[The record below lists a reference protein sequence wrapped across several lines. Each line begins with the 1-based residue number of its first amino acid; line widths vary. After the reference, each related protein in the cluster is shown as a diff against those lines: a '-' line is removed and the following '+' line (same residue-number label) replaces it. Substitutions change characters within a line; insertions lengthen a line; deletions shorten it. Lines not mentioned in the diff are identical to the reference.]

1 MRDRTH
7 LAAAAVCLLAA
18 SPVQAQ
24 IASVPPSQNQTPAWS
39 FSITPYAWLPT
50 ISSDTEIS
58 RPRGGTV
65 SLSTSAGFGDYIS
78 DINLAAMV
86 NGMARYDR
94 FSVMTDIIYLNASL
108 TTSDTH
114 LSSVNF
120 GTGLPI
126 DIPRSQQSGTGTRLN
141 ATIWSLAGGYT
152 VLEGDWG
159 NLDIVAGMRML
170 AVDSN
175 TNYALTTDIFAPNRT
190 FSLSRDGS
198 LSVNKTYFNG
208 VGGVTGR
215 INIPSSKF
223 YLPFYF
229 DAGGGAIP
237 LTWQAYGGVA
247 YSAASWADVSL
258 GYRYLTFQNNGND
271 GVQNLTL
278 KGIILAAN
286 IRF

>member
-1 MRDRTH
+1 MRDWTR
-7 LAAAAVCLLAA
+7 LAAAAICLLAA
-18 SPVQAQ
+18 VPAKAQ
-24 IASVPPSQNQTPAWS
+24 VANVPPSLTATPAWS

-65 SLSTSAGFGDYIS
+65 SLSTSAGIGDYIS

-94 FSVMTDIIYLNASL
+94 FSVMTDIVYLNASL

-120 GTGLPI
+120 GPGPI
-126 DIPRSQQSGTGTRLN
+126 DIPRSQQLGTGTRLN
-141 ATIWSLAGGYT
+141 STIWSLAGGYT

-159 NLDIVAGMRML
+159 NLDVVAGMRML
-170 AVDSN
+170 ALDSN
-175 TNYALTTDIFAPNRT
+175 TNYALTADVSGPSQT
-190 FSLSRDGS
+190 FGLSRNGS

-208 VGGVTGR
+208 VGGITGR
-215 INIPSSKF
+215 INIPNSKF

-247 YSAASWADVSL
+247 YQATRWADVSL
-258 GYRYLTFQNNGND
+258 GYRYLTFQDSGND

-278 KGIILAAN
+278 KGVLLAAN